1 MKRILSFVGL
11 ALLCILTL
19 SCTKENPISKPENWT
34 VFTVGYNAELDVY
47 FDDDHNFCFHLG
59 QNYRG
64 YTLANYNKGYG
75 GAGIC
80 LVNNVA
86 ALGKIEDYDALS
98 YQTEVV
104 LFSGAC
110 AVEKNTYNGYT
121 AYTAF
126 TIEDW
131 ETSSMLGHYQ
141 LIQVKYPD
149 GKIYPEPIEE

>member
-1 MKRILSFVGL
+1 M
-11 ALLCILTL
+11 
-19 SCTKENPISKPENWT
+19 ENWT
-34 VFTVGYNAELDVY
+34 VFTVGYNAPLDIYHDTNHY
-47 FDDDHNFCFHLG
+47 FRFHLG

-64 YTLANYNKGYG
+64 YTLANYYKGYG
-75 GAGIC
+75 SAGIC

-86 ALGKIEDYDALS
+86 ALGKNEDFDTLS

-110 AVEKNTYNGYT
+110 AVEKNTNNGYT

-131 ETSSMLGHYQ
+131 QTNSMLGHYI
-141 LIQVKYPD
+141 LAQVKYPD
-149 GKIYPEPIEE
+149 GKIYPAPID